1 MPDNLVIRVNTDS
14 KGGKT
19 RINWHYME
27 QIVIKYFSIDLK
39 ILFTEKSEKGHYVL
53 ENIYRKVLLIYCL
66 WVKRIYQ

>member
-1 MPDNLVIRVNTDS
+1 MPDNSIITVNADS
-14 KGGKT
+14 KGGEA

-39 ILFTEKSEKGHYVL
+39 ILFIEKSEKGHYVL